1 MVASATGL
9 LLEKGERGAAASPAD
24 LQDALAGNLCRC
36 TGEFRPLP
44 PLPRGW
50 ARRPVTRL
58 ADPKPAPAART
69 AGYLQLLEALG
80 KVVLPAP
87 GCEATCGHGDLPE
100 GACGPAP
107 CSSHDIEDLVGCC
120 SQRAKEGLC
129 SAPEAVPAAPF
140 AVPGRWS
147 APRSLAEALEALR
160 RPGAVAIQG
169 GTGLKGVVKYY
180 EEAAQ
185 CPPAL
190 SVDLRNVQELQGC
203 SVAGGAQ
210 DRNLKIGGAATIS
223 EALAFL
229 AEHGDLAPGNL
240 AEAAAAFFKRV
251 ATPQVRNAGTLA
263 GSLALAVNF
272 RRFPSDVGLFLA
284 MAGAT
289 ATCANV
295 ATGEL
300 AAVPVTDM
308 LLHLPSMANVLIV
321 HFSIP
326 AAEAPPASPPVAAT
340 FVSLNKVAKRA
351 VNAHS
356 IVNLGLRA
364 GAPGEAAVLI
374 GGLQDSG
381 YLRPETLLRFLQ
393 ERGVGGPESVEDA
406 VACLEADLRALPA
419 CDARLKRLAA
429 GLLRRA
435 WLQASGALVGPLPA
449 ELQRA
454 AFPPARAAC
463 SGAVRFEGAEDPAEF
478 PVSAPLPKLHADLL
492 AAGQAPFESD
502 VAFAGGLHAAV
513 VLAEVGCAERVSL
526 DASAALSTP
535 GVEAFFDASFLSARG
550 YATDALGG
558 EDLIAERVAYHG
570 QVVGLVLAR
579 SPALAEAAAK
589 AVKHKYTGVG
599 VPLTS
604 IDDAIAAGS
613 YFELDPAAAR
623 LVQGD
628 FAKAAA
634 AADWVVSG
642 EVRLPGQH
650 HFHLETH
657 TALATPTEAGGLHLR
672 TTTQSPADVKATVA
686 DLLSIPAS
694 RVEVEIKR
702 SGGAYGGKI
711 TRNTAFAALAAVACK
726 AVGRPVR
733 LALSLEQNLVA
744 VGSRHAFKMA
754 YTVCG
759 KKSGELVGLKGDIY
773 MLQGYNG
780 DLGGVSTTVL
790 DGIDAAYNV
799 KSFDINFHACRTNQ
813 PVHTAMRSPG
823 YLPGTLLMEAAID
836 YAGLATDGLTPEAIK
851 RASLYR
857 KGDFTPHGQNL
868 KVSAAAGRRAGRS
881 GGLTQEKKKSTA
893 RSASCGTTWRR
904 APGRSQC
911 AGPPWRSSTPRTCTS
926 SAATRSRPSSTGSG
940 SRAS

>member
-1 MVASATGL
+1 MQCGFCSPGMVASATGL
-9 LLEKGERGAAASPAD
+9 LLEKGEHGAAASPAD

-36 TGEFRPLP
+36 TGY
-44 PLPRGW
+44 
-50 ARRPVTRL
+50 V
-58 ADPKPAPAART
+58 
-69 AGYLQLLEALG
+69 QILEALG

-87 GCEATCGHGDLPE
+87 GCEAACDHGGLPE

-120 SQRAKEGLC
+120 SRQAKEGLC

-140 AVPGRWS
+140 TVPGRWS
-147 APRSLAEALEALR
+147 APLSLAEALEALR

-180 EEAAQ
+180 KEDAAQ
-185 CPPAL
+185 CPPVL
-190 SVDLRNVQELQGC
+190 SVDLRQVRELQGC

-210 DRNLKIGGAATIS
+210 DRSLKIGGAATIS

-240 AEAAAAFFKRV
+240 AAAAAAFFKRV

-263 GSLALAVNF
+263 GNLALAVNF
-272 RRFPSDVGLFLA
+272 RRFASDVGLFLA

-295 ATGEL
+295 ATGAI

-326 AAEAPPASPPVAAT
+326 AAEVPPASPSTAT

-364 GAPGEAAVLI
+364 GVPGEAAALI
-374 GGLQDSG
+374 GGLQESG
-381 YLRPETLLRFLQ
+381 YLRPETLLRLLQ
-393 ERGVGGPESVEDA
+393 ERGVGGPESVEEA
-406 VACLEADLRALPA
+406 VACLEADFRALPA

-435 WLQASGALVGPLPA
+435 WLQASDALVGPLPA

-492 AAGQAPFESD
+492 AAGQARFESD
-502 VAFAGGLHAAV
+502 VTCTTGGLHAAV
-513 VLAEVGCAERVSL
+513 VLAEVGCAERVAL
-526 DASAALSTP
+526 DASAALETD

-599 VPLTS
+599 VPIIG

-613 YFELDPAAAR
+613 YFKLDPAAAR

-628 FAKAAA
+628 FVKAAA

-642 EVRLPGQH
+642 EVCLPGQH

-711 TRNTAFAALAAVACK
+711 TRNTAFAALAALACK

-744 VGSRHAFKMA
+744 VGSRRAYKMV

-759 KKSGELVGLKGDIY
+759 KKSGELVGLKGDTY
-773 MLQGYNG
+773 MLQGYHG

-790 DGIDAAYNV
+790 DGIDAAYNTRNL
-799 KSFDINFHACRTNQ
+799 DITLHACRTNQ
-813 PVHTAMRSPG
+813 PVNTAMRSPG

-857 KGDFTPHGQNL
+857 KGDVTPHGQNL
-868 KVSAAAGRRAGRS
+868 KVSTRGRAGRS
-881 GGLTQEKKKSTA
+881 GGLTK
-893 RSASCGTTWRR
+893 
-904 APGRSQC
+904 
-911 AGPPWRSSTPRTCTS
+911 
-926 SAATRSRPSSTGSG
+926 
-940 SRAS
+940 